1 MSNQTPKIHYLTR
14 SRAAPRKSNRLIGKT
29 PNRKVFI
36 NTTAPKKIKRRKLN
50 RGVVVADGILYRE
63 VDNEVVSGTGNNDW
77 IASTQQVLE
86 SGNFSGFANETFSS
100 LKLCLTSP
108 NRTSAS
114 AAEEPKEQSSESTS
128 KSFVFQQSAHTDEKT
143 SITPDK
149 RVKFFFSPQATTI
162 GCKPEI
168 QNHVKRRYVKT
179 PIRGLESRKCSSAD
193 AEFSLANGSRR
204 YSQLL
209 QRKISF
215 FGEEADHSS
224 EEWEMYCSHDWAPLK
239 VPMTPLPSST
249 LHVPRSSG
257 NSFPSLVSSP
267 KKSVVFKTP
276 VVINEGD
283 QKAERMFLSLHDSLE
298 ISSRSLEGELRKE
311 IEEQNQRIRSLK
323 RKASLLE
330 QQYEAEQLLRS
341 SSEASEV
348 AAMESRNA
356 AIAMLTE
363 VMRTEKNHIHS
374 SLSESE
380 DDSRENDSTVT
391 VCKET
396 IKQGREELKDDDSQ
410 KVERISMQECHGIQ
424 KNAQTQADDDCSKWD
439 DVRLHEKNM
448 NYAENS
454 SINLATRKTSLE
466 RKLHTPKS
474 VNFAGCKLTTKSPNV
489 LFGLHTRSE
498 NCEKGRTVM
507 SRQEV
512 SMSRSTVLDLGVP
525 GGQDRA
531 LTLEIKEMR
540 RSLEN
545 LRVDCSNFSSSTEK
559 EIREAKKM
567 LQECHMLLM
576 NLIVADKT
584 SLEKMPLLSANFSK
598 GYSFGL
604 PVLDSISPGAHTK
617 LSTRGYSDVGSC
629 AMWKKSNHTAFD
641 DMWNESLL
649 ILPPQ
654 LRNIVGKSMVT
665 IYTAFYRKESD
676 SKLNHTVSPF

>member
-36 NTTAPKKIKRRKLN
+36 NTTAPKKVKRRKLN
-50 RGVVVADGILYRE
+50 RGTVVADRMLYRE
-63 VDNEVVSGTGNNDW
+63 VDNNSVSGTGSNNW
-77 IASTQQVLE
+77 IASTQQALE

-100 LKLCLTSP
+100 LKLCLTNP
-108 NRTSAS
+108 NRKTAYAS
-114 AAEEPKEQSSESTS
+114 EEPKEPSSGSTA
-128 KSFVFQQSAHTDEKT
+128 KSFVFQQGAHTDEKT
-143 SITPDK
+143 PG
-149 RVKFFFSPQATTI
+149 RCVKFFFSPQAATI

-168 QNHVKRRYVKT
+168 QNQVKRRFVKT
-179 PIRGLESRKCSSAD
+179 PIRGLELRKCSSAD
-193 AEFSLANGSRR
+193 AEFSFTNGSRKS
-204 YSQLL
+204 SQLL
-209 QRKISF
+209 QRKLSF
-215 FGEEADHSS
+215 LGEDADHSI
-224 EEWEMYCSHDWAPLK
+224 EEWEIYSAHDWAPMK

-249 LHVPRSSG
+249 LHVPKSSG
-257 NSFPSLVSSP
+257 TSFSSLVSSP

-276 VVINEGD
+276 VVFNEGD
-283 QKAERMFLSLHDSLE
+283 QKAERMPLSLHASRE

-380 DDSRENDSTVT
+380 EDSRENDSTVT
-391 VCKET
+391 LCEET
-396 IKQGREELKDDDSQ
+396 IKQGEEELKDDGSQ
-410 KVERISMQECHGIQ
+410 TVARISMQECHDVL
-424 KNAQTQADDDCSKWD
+424 KNAQTQADDDCGKRN
-439 DVRLHEKNM
+439 DVRLPEKNM

-454 SINLATRKTSLE
+454 STNLATRKASLE
-466 RKLHTPKS
+466 RKLQAPKS
-474 VNFAGCKLTTKSPNV
+474 VNFACNKLSTKSPNV
-489 LFGLHTRSE
+489 LFDLHTRSD
-498 NCEKGRTVM
+498 NYEKGRTVT
-507 SRQEV
+507 SGEEI
-512 SMSRSTVLDLGVP
+512 SMRRSTAIDLGVQ
-525 GGQDRA
+525 GGQDRE
-531 LTLEIKEMR
+531 LTAEIVEMR
-540 RSLEN
+540 RSLES
-545 LRVDCSNFSSSTEK
+545 LRIDCTNFCSSTEK

-567 LQECHMLLM
+567 LQECHKLFM
-576 NLIVADKT
+576 NLVVADKT
-584 SLEKMPLLSANFSK
+584 SFEKMPLLSANLNVK
-598 GYSFGL
+598 GHSFGL
-604 PVLDSISPGAHTK
+604 PILESISPGAHPK
-617 LSTRGYSDVGSC
+617 LSARGYSDVSSC
-629 AMWKKSNHTAFD
+629 VMWKKSNVTAFD

-676 SKLNHTVSPF
+676 NKLNQSGTPF